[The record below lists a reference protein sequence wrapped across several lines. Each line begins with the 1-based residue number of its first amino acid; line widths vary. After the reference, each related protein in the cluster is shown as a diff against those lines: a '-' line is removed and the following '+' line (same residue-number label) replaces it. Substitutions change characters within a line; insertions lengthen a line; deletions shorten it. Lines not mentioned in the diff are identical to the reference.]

1 MDMLSK
7 DLVVSPFGFSAVGVN
22 ELGASEYTLV
32 SICQDASGSV
42 SEFKTE
48 MEACIKEIV
57 AACIKS
63 PRAENLMLRLQTFGS
78 NLEEVHGFKPLGEC
92 NANDYDNCINI
103 NGMTALYDGSVN
115 AIEALNTYGKDLV
128 ENDFDV
134 NGILIVLT
142 DGWEN
147 DSTNTLNQVKEAINQ
162 VHKTEAL
169 ESLVTILVG
178 INVDSSLNQE
188 LESFKTEVGF
198 TQYVGLKDAD
208 AKTLAKLAQFVSSS
222 ISSQSSALAG
232 DGPSQSLNF

>member
-1 MDMLSK
+1 MDMMNSTLQ
-7 DLVVSPFGFSAVGVN
+7 VSPYGFSAVGVD

-42 SEFKTE
+42 SEFKLE

-57 AACIKS
+57 SACMKS

-78 NLEEVHGFKPLGEC
+78 RLDEVHGFKPLGGC
-92 NANDYDNCINI
+92 NANDYDDCIAI

-142 DGWEN
+142 DGYEN
-147 DSTNTLNQVKEAINQ
+147 DSTNTLNQVKESISQ

-178 INVDSSLNQE
+178 INVDQGTNQE
-188 LESFKTEVGF
+188 LENFKNEVGF
-198 TQYVGLKDAD
+198 TQYIGLNDAD
-208 AKTLAKLAQFVSSS
+208 AKTLAKLAQFVSNSV
-222 ISSQSSALAG
+222 SSQSSALG
-232 DGPSQSLNF
+232 TGGPSQSLNF